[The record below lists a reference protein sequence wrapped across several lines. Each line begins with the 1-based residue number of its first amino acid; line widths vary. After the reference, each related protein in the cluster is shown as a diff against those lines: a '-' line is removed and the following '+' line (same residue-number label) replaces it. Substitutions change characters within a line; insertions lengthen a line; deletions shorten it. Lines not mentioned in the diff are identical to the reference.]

1 MVKELQTIDEPTPPT
16 FARVAIIKVL
26 KSKQKLNCNLN
37 WKVGKTKYLFC
48 EQKEAISLKF
58 DLQGRFLNSAWKRS
72 LKSVNAMGRS
82 MASKTRKEEKV
93 GSFVS
98 NMDSAIDDLENGIRL
113 ENNDDLRRALDIF
126 IGLREEMEV
135 ILGKQNQTLRA
146 PAVMMTVMR
155 PLMMIPIPMV
165 WRKMMIRSQRK

>member
-1 MVKELQTIDEPTPPT
+1 M
-16 FARVAIIKVL
+16 
-26 KSKQKLNCNLN
+26 
-37 WKVGKTKYLFC
+37 
-48 EQKEAISLKF
+48 
-58 DLQGRFLNSAWKRS
+58 
-72 LKSVNAMGRS
+72 
-82 MASKTRKEEKV
+82 
-93 GSFVS
+93 S
-98 NMDSAIDDLENGIRL
+98 NMDSEIDDLDNGIRL

>member
-1 MVKELQTIDEPTPPT
+1 MGKNLN
-16 FARVAIIKVL
+16 IIVL

-58 DLQGRFLNSAWKRS
+58 DLQGRALNSAWKRS

-93 GSFVS
+93 SSFVS
-98 NMDSAIDDLENGIRL
+98 NMDSAIDDLDNGIRL

-135 ILGKQNQTLRA
+135 ILGKPKSDTESSGSDDDSDETADDDSNSDG
-146 PAVMMTVMR
+146 VEEDDD
-155 PLMMIPIPMV
+155 
-165 WRKMMIRSQRK
+165 

>member
-1 MVKELQTIDEPTPPT
+1 
-16 FARVAIIKVL
+16 
-26 KSKQKLNCNLN
+26 
-37 WKVGKTKYLFC
+37 
-48 EQKEAISLKF
+48 
-58 DLQGRFLNSAWKRS
+58 
-72 LKSVNAMGRS
+72 

-93 GSFVS
+93 SSFVS
-98 NMDSAIDDLENGIRL
+98 NMDSAIDDLDNGIRL

-155 PLMMIPIPMV
+155 PLMMILIPMM